1 VVGPFPRCAGLRSS
15 CASVTR
21 SAGNLERYFLSINE
35 LNVLRVL
42 PTVGR
47 VKSNPDTDW
56 YKNENACD
64 ALIIKTLENNAA
76 RSKQKRMESE
86 EKIRRFPADPEVR
99 CAAPTIHQCCTNG
112 YDGACSG
119 STPAA

>member
-35 LNVLRVL
+35 LNVLLVL

-47 VKSNPDTDW
+47 VKSNPDMHW
-56 YKNENACD
+56 YKNENVGD
-64 ALIIKTLENNAA
+64 ALIIKTLRENTDQPD
-76 RSKQKRMESE
+76 QKRTESE
-86 EKIRRFPADPEVR
+86 EKIRKFRPDPEVR
-99 CAAPTIHQCCTNG
+99 RAAPTLYQRL
-112 YDGACSG
+112 
-119 STPAA
+119 P

>member
-1 VVGPFPRCAGLRSS
+1 LRSS

-21 SAGNLERYFLSINE
+21 SAGNLEGYLLSINE
-35 LNVLRVL
+35 LNALRML

-64 ALIIKTLENNAA
+64 ALIIKTLENNAG

-86 EKIRRFPADPEVR
+86 EKKFENFL
-99 CAAPTIHQCCTNG
+99 PT
-112 YDGACSG
+112 
-119 STPAA
+119 PR